1 MGSTKRM
8 SKEQLKDALRGSLKS
23 IIDEP
28 DQDEFLQYEMQV
40 EMDAQQK
47 VFDALNNEEKDRWDH
62 IIQLLEKKD
71 NSRIAKFNGIELQ
84 ETERVNAYFKASLMS
99 TNEFEEY
106 LINMIRE
113 CNSKISKYSFGRE
126 LLENF
131 SNEKFLLLFVDG
143 DRYSPLNLFI
153 TEYYEEKDERE
164 IKDKLIKA
172 FARKNALLN
181 ILKNLDNSLPIN
193 LHLKDVTKSDA
204 HYESI
209 IKTLLDECII
219 YEIGEGKYSFKRS
232 KQFSVR
238 DLAHFINSL
247 YSFGFLKFEIS
258 KEQGI
263 TISKNT
269 FGYEYSTGYAGETD
283 FMPKQ
288 YERLKNLILSNLLNI
303 SK

>member
-1 MGSTKRM
+1 MK
-8 SKEQLKDALRGSLKS
+8 SKVGKPFEQIKAEMMEAIKS
-23 IIDEP
+23 IDLDDENDP
-28 DQDEFLQYEMQV
+28 WEFEFMQEMN
-40 EMDAQQK
+40 ARK
-47 VFDALNNEEKDRWDH
+47 LLYSLLSPEEVKRWDF
-62 IIQLLEKKD
+62 IQVLFQTRD
-71 NSRIAKFNGIELQ
+71 NERIARYNYFKSE
-84 ETERVNAYFKASLMS
+84 ETERVESYYKASLMS
-99 TNEFEEY
+99 AGDFEKY
-106 LINMIRE
+106 LICEIQKLDL
-113 CNSKISKYSFGRE
+113 KITKYSFGRE
-126 LLENF
+126 LLEHYTQ
-131 SNEKFLLLFVDG
+131 EKFLLLFNDG
-143 DRYSPLNLFI
+143 NHYKPLNLSI
-153 TEYYEEKDERE
+153 CEIDERKDERGV
-164 IKDKLIKA
+164 KDKLIKL
-172 FARKNALLN
+172 FAKEKALLH
-181 ILKNLDNSLPIN
+181 ILMNLDNSLPTN

-209 IKTLLDECII
+209 IKTLLDEGII

-288 YERLKNLILSNLLNI
+288 YEWLKNLILNNLLNT
-303 SK
+303 SE